1 MWGTLGGD
9 VRGVRLAEGDETKRT
24 SLANMKIYSSQEKG
38 RRAKERWRKRR
49 KDERKTKVKS
59 AKVLSRLVGPAPSPQ
74 RSSGLPIW
82 AIRFLGR
89 GDVPVFPH
97 G

>member
-1 MWGTLGGD
+1 MGYARGD

-49 KDERKTKVKS
+49 KDERTKGKE
-59 AKVLSRLVGPAPSPQ
+59 K
-74 RSSGLPIW
+74 
-82 AIRFLGR
+82 
-89 GDVPVFPH
+89 
-97 G
+97 